1 MFFKM
6 TKNDT
11 LFTIQELIDKT
22 KRMSRGEFMKREANL
37 GINKLDFNPKDY
49 IEKEIKWN
57 Q

>member
-1 MFFKM
+1 M